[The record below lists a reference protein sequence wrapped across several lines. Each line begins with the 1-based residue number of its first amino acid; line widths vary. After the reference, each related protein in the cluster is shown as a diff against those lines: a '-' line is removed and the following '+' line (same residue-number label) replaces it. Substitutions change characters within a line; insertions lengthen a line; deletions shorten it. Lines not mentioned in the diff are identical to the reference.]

1 MIDIECLFAEGSAKS
16 GEGVE
21 QGFGKI
27 TQTIIYKL
35 ESGEIPEE
43 SLSTGN
49 RPGKAGAGSS
59 NLRPTAAT
67 PAAAGSSCGGYCQI
81 F

>member
-43 SLSTGN
+43 SLST
-49 RPGKAGAGSS
+49 RKAS
-59 NLRPTAAT
+59 
-67 PAAAGSSCGGYCQI
+67 
-81 F
+81 